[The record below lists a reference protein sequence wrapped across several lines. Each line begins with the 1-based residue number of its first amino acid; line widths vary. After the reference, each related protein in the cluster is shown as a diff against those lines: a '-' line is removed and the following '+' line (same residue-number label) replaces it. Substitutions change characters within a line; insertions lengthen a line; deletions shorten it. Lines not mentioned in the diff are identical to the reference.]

1 MKRAASS
8 SVFSWPDDGSGY
20 RIVKLALPAALC
32 SHGTLSLW
40 SSTTAF
46 ELQVNWRQRGA
57 RLGAIFIP
65 CHQVLKSLLDEG
77 IGRFLCQIPHRSG
90 ALLLKFLVQHDQS
103 STPLTERPDANSKQL
118 QAK

>member
-1 MKRAASS
+1 VRALLLGLRKFLDVRRR
-8 SVFSWPDDGSGY
+8 VFQRYERLAFRHRD

-46 ELQVNWRQRGA
+46 ELQVNGRQRGG
-57 RLGAIFIP
+57 RLGAIFIS
-65 CHQVLKSLLDEG
+65 CRQVMKSLLDEG

-90 ALLLKFLVQHDQS
+90 ALLLKFLVQHD
-103 STPLTERPDANSKQL
+103 
-118 QAK
+118 